1 MTSRTIISNDGII
14 GLRNHGSISRGR
26 WFGKKEIEGLENF
39 DFSINL
45 RIKVA
50 DGHVRFTQTFVSF
63 VNLSCIADSFASV

>member
-1 MTSRTIISNDGII
+1 MDQYLVDDG
-14 GLRNHGSISRGR
+14 LGR
-26 WFGKKEIEGLENF
+26 RRLENF

-63 VNLSCIADSFASV
+63 VNLSCIVDSFASV